1 MFKLYV
7 CLCTS
12 CMPGVL
18 GYYKRESDSLELKL
32 QMILNFYVIV
42 GIKPGSSGNTAS
54 VTSLRHFQS
63 L

>member
-18 GYYKRESDSLELKL
+18 RYYKRESDSLELKL
-32 QMILNFYVIV
+32 QMILNFYVILEIQTWV
-42 GIKPGSSGNTAS
+42 
-54 VTSLRHFQS
+54 VW
-63 L
+63 